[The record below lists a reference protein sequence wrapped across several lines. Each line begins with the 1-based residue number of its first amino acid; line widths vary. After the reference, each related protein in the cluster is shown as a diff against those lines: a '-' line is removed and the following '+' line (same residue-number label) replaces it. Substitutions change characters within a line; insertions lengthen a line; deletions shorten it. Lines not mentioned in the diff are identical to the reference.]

1 MKIENLRT
9 DLSDGFLLHQLLEI
23 LSTET
28 ILPKPR
34 VNAKMKIQKVENLNT
49 SLKFIKDKQ
58 IKLQN
63 IGAEG

>member
-34 VNAKMKIQKVENLNT
+34 VNAKMKIQKIENLNT